1 MSIEITKVGM
11 GVVILKEGKILL
23 GKRKGSF
30 GSEEYASPG
39 GHLEY
44 MESFENG
51 IRREVREEC
60 GIEIKNIKFIHV
72 ANEVTYAPKHYVN
85 VQFLADWESG
95 EPITFESEKIGGWNW
110 YSFDSLPDKIFELTR
125 KGIESYKTGR
135 NYFDIEK

>member
-1 MSIEITKVGM
+1 MEEQITKVGM
-11 GVVILKEGKILL
+11 GVVIIKEGKILL

-30 GSEEYASPG
+30 GAEEYASPG

-51 IRREVREEC
+51 IRREVQEEC

-72 ANEVTYAPKHYVN
+72 ANEATYAPRHYVN

-95 EPITFESEKIGGWNW
+95 EPITFEKEKIGDWGW
-110 YSFDSLPDKIFELTR
+110 YSFNDLPSPIFELTR
-125 KGIESYKTGR
+125 KGIESYKTGK
-135 NYFDIEK
+135 NFFDKK